1 MAVSIVDVA
10 PAGGQE
16 ANRAL
21 QLRVM
26 LLCAMVA
33 FCDGLDTQA
42 IAFVAPVISAQWGIA
57 PASLGPVFS
66 SGLVGLA
73 LGAFLFGPLADRFG
87 RKPVILFCVALFATC
102 ALGTT
107 MAHTIG
113 QLTIWRVAT
122 GLGLGGVLPNLISL
136 TNDYASPRLRHVLV
150 MVMFCGFPL
159 GATLGGL
166 ATAPIVAVA
175 GWQGVFYLGGGLPM
189 VLLPVLWMGLPSVR
203 PSSVGSSSAAA
214 GTVGQIFA
222 DGRLVPTLL
231 LWMAFFCNLLVM
243 YFLVNWMPSL
253 LSLVGSSLSVA
264 TLSTAILNLGGILGA
279 LVLSYL
285 IARYDPLLL
294 LVVAYLSG
302 ALGLLVIGLG
312 GNDVPLLMMASAYV
326 GAVVV
331 GGQIAMNAVTAAFYP
346 ASVKS
351 TGVGWALGIGRIG
364 SIIGPLLGGALLK
377 LGWQGMSVIKAAM
390 VPMLLAAL
398 AVALLRWRQTCA
410 QQ

>member
-1 MAVSIVDVA
+1 
-10 PAGGQE
+10 
-16 ANRAL
+16 
-21 QLRVM
+21 
-26 LLCAMVA
+26 
-33 FCDGLDTQA
+33 
-42 IAFVAPVISAQWGIA
+42 
-57 PASLGPVFS
+57 
-66 SGLVGLA
+66 
-73 LGAFLFGPLADRFG
+73 
-87 RKPVILFCVALFATC
+87 
-102 ALGTT
+102 
-107 MAHTIG
+107 
-113 QLTIWRVAT
+113 
-122 GLGLGGVLPNLISL
+122 
-136 TNDYASPRLRHVLV
+136 
-150 MVMFCGFPL
+150 
-159 GATLGGL
+159 
-166 ATAPIVAVA
+166 
-175 GWQGVFYLGGGLPM
+175 
-189 VLLPVLWMGLPSVR
+189 
-203 PSSVGSSSAAA
+203 
-214 GTVGQIFA
+214 VGQIFA

-231 LWMAFFCNLLVM
+231 LWMTFFCNLLVM